1 MVFAMGNLCTS
12 CYKQSSTSEDYTPD
26 LEFRRLKQMEA
37 AEKRIHEQQNR
48 GIKNVEAVR
57 KQERIDQQRMK
68 REEEAS
74 NMNTKSPL
82 KWQVS

>member
-1 MVFAMGNLCTS
+1 
-12 CYKQSSTSEDYTPD
+12 
-26 LEFRRLKQMEA
+26 MEA

-82 KWQVS
+82 KVKRLIF